1 MQNLVKSRVL
11 IIGAGLAGSE
21 AAMYL
26 AKNNVEVVLVESKKL
41 KLNPAQKNPNFAELV
56 CTNSLK
62 SLDPH
67 SPMGS

>member
-41 KLNPAQKNPNFAELV
+41 KLNPRNTKIRHHGVSKEFL
-56 CTNSLK
+56 CTVL
-62 SLDPH
+62 
-67 SPMGS
+67 